1 MHKIL
6 LSAVFLLAGA
16 TVAMAGDPINNT
28 VINETPFQITTSAMT
43 LNFFDAN
50 TLDEATK
57 TITFGSGTASYSEGG
72 QVGWDYSSYNPSYVD
87 VSSYKYLIVSLNN
100 SAAPS
105 AVEARLC
112 NTSDGSAWYVPF
124 CTDGTTINNIVS
136 GSNHVDIDLQ
146 NANFTLNDAGTVIQT
161 TISKLYNLKFWECYG
176 NTNHK
181 MNLSNVFLTNTK
193 PNWSVPVTRSTASG
207 EFGTICLPYPAT
219 MENAYIYTVSGISA
233 DGKTVYLTHYN
244 GLIQAGVPYI
254 YKSLSADGV
263 KFYQIED
270 DGVKATAGTTE
281 NGLTGCLTETTG
293 LSSKYACSGTDVTE
307 TSTCAANQAYLD
319 ISGLSTVTSGDEKLT
334 VNATPITTTSIYTD
348 EYTPLYSSQ
357 MTLNIFRQNSFDDAT
372 KTITFVND
380 LDPTSTTGGR
390 YYAGSAGW
398 TYSTAKDFT
407 AYQYLVMAFN
417 PQANSYYT
425 INLRINDT
433 AYNPYDNTNTKNID
447 LRNGTKHVDLDMQN
461 GYFITG
467 STISKI
473 TFDKV
478 NQVAFWDSWED
489 DNKLSL
495 ANVFLTNTLPDW
507 NNPVTR
513 TTTSGNYG
521 TVCLAYPAICT
532 DGYVYQIKSINSA
545 KTKIGI
551 EPYNGVMK
559 AGVPYI
565 YKSIGDGVN
574 FYEIKDSRVLASVGG
589 SNNGLI
595 GCLNATTSITKNSN
609 LYVLHNNMWYLVN
622 SDNFSSAANRAYID
636 ISQIAT
642 VDNTLAKGMTMDLSE
657 EITGVNTIN
666 VSNNGEEEATYT
678 ITGVKLGKDATLQRG
693 IYIRGGKKFVVK

>member
-319 ISGLSTVTSGDEKLT
+319 ISKLSTATSGDEALT
-334 VNATPITTTSIYTD
+334 LDATPITTTNIYTD

-357 MTLNIFRQNSFDDAT
+357 GWLDLLNGKRFHSLSLPRHGFQ
-372 KTITFVND
+372 
-380 LDPTSTTGGR
+380 
-390 YYAGSAGW
+390 SAG
-398 TYSTAKDFT
+398 
-407 AYQYLVMAFN
+407 
-417 PQANSYYT
+417 
-425 INLRINDT
+425 
-433 AYNPYDNTNTKNID
+433 
-447 LRNGTKHVDLDMQN
+447 
-461 GYFITG
+461 
-467 STISKI
+467 
-473 TFDKV
+473 
-478 NQVAFWDSWED
+478 
-489 DNKLSL
+489 KL
-495 ANVFLTNTLPDW
+495 FLP
-507 NNPVTR
+507 
-513 TTTSGNYG
+513 
-521 TVCLAYPAICT
+521 
-532 DGYVYQIKSINSA
+532 
-545 KTKIGI
+545 
-551 EPYNGVMK
+551 
-559 AGVPYI
+559 
-565 YKSIGDGVN
+565 
-574 FYEIKDSRVLASVGG
+574 
-589 SNNGLI
+589 
-595 GCLNATTSITKNSN
+595 
-609 LYVLHNNMWYLVN
+609 H
-622 SDNFSSAANRAYID
+622 
-636 ISQIAT
+636 
-642 VDNTLAKGMTMDLSE
+642 
-657 EITGVNTIN
+657 
-666 VSNNGEEEATYT
+666 
-678 ITGVKLGKDATLQRG
+678 
-693 IYIRGGKKFVVK
+693 